1 MKIKSSILLVPTV
14 LGAMNVAPI
23 VGHADDK
30 DIDKTTMQQE
40 QGQSMSD
47 LQSKL
52 TQSIRPSA
60 TTGSTYTAD
69 KDTSH
74 AKIIGTPVLT
84 SDTGQKVGST
94 YTTDNTAFD
103 LGIEFNYEF
112 NNLKEGD
119 TIIIPYTTD
128 FPSVSTGN
136 NHLFAQNNV
145 TKGAIKGAGSDDR
158 GMIFKVVKDAPGQS
172 TGTIK
177 LGARIG
183 NARAVFPL
191 KMNADGN
198 SMSYQ
203 SIHLKYNGKLVS
215 TVNTTAKDTT
225 GNMFY
230 ANGYKTSSPVTGV
243 GNQVGIGNLVA
254 YDSYT
259 TGKHLPTTPMYQ
271 TAEATVKNDTF
282 IGTTNGTFNVWF
294 YAYNKEANKVF
305 TVANFSNNGKT
316 YAGIHRVSDAYK
328 QGIKYLDL
336 PAGLTLDQVK
346 AEAAKYTG
354 VVNAKSISKDG
365 HKLTT
370 VLYISNPAKY
380 APKLKDTQLYQELGA
395 TSGVDFFEKA
405 AGIKYTGDAATKVND
420 MMDKYAG
427 NVSDYMYGTLANG
440 AIDHDVD
447 TVTSITTPEGT
458 TTESNTTH
466 INSSSM
472 MSQGQSQVQAQY
484 VDKNGKDI
492 AAAGDP
498 VIGWPNGSKNNPTG
512 ANKAT
517 VQSKVIKGNVLTS
530 KPTGAKT
537 TAPYAVT
544 ADFPAEGQTTL
555 EKYVYTPIAKFV
567 TDEASAKDK
576 MPGYVND
583 DKDAAKIKQSY
594 TIPYVKGKKAQG
606 PDGKDL
612 KLVNANDRTKG
623 YVAPAVKDATKDTKI
638 SYVADEVKMTVN
650 YIDKV
655 EDNKVVATDV
665 ENAINGEASTY
676 STDKEIKALAA
687 KGYGLNKDNY
697 PKGHIHNGN
706 ETFTV
711 IVDHTSTKHRPEDPK
726 GMDPDKLIKSVTETV
741 NYWKQTSD
749 IQNKNNDTAS
759 ADKSSEDKSA
769 QSTVSDGVSGKTDTS
784 DDKKH
789 EGLEKIKGKEFDS
802 KVQHA
807 NFTKTIVTDNVTN
820 KVINETAWTSKNNN
834 FNAVESPKL
843 DGYTA
848 DQLKV
853 AEVKDV
859 KPTDKNID
867 KDVIYKAGEQK
878 GKVTYIDDS
887 ESDASKKIIK
897 EDGLTGKSDQ
907 KLDYSTKES
916 IDKIEADGYKLKE
929 DKFPK
934 GGVTLD
940 HDDKTDQ
947 NYEVHFDK
955 TEKELSH
962 TGSTNI
968 VGQVI
973 NKIVNIFK

>member
-14 LGAMNVAPI
+14 LGAMNIAPI

-40 QGQSMSD
+40 QGQSMSE

-52 TQSIRPSA
+52 TQAIRPNA

-112 NNLKEGD
+112 NNLKQGD

-215 TVNTTAKDTT
+215 TINTTAKDTM
-225 GNMFY
+225 GNNFY
-230 ANGYKTSSPVTGV
+230 GKGYRTMSPITGV
-243 GNQVGIGNLVA
+243 GNSLGIGNLVA
-254 YDSYT
+254 YDTYT
-259 TGKHLPTTPMYQ
+259 TGKHLPTTPIYQ

-282 IGTTNGTFNVWF
+282 IGTTNGSFNVWF
-294 YAYNKEANKVF
+294 YAYNKEADKVF
-305 TVANFSNNGKT
+305 TVANFANNGKT
-316 YAGIHRVSDAYK
+316 YSGIHRVSDEYK
-328 QGIKYLDL
+328 KGVKYLDL

-498 VIGWPNGSKNNPTG
+498 VIGWPKGSKNNPTG

-517 VQSKVIKGNVLTS
+517 VQSKVIKGNVLTG
-530 KPTGAKT
+530 KPSGAKT

-567 TDEASAKDK
+567 TDEASVKDK

-612 KLVNANDRTKG
+612 KLVNAKDRTKG
-623 YVAPAVKDATKDTKI
+623 YVAPVVKEPTKDTKI
-638 SYVADEVKMTVN
+638 SYVADAVKLTVN
-650 YIDKV
+650 YID
-655 EDNKVVATDV
+655 ENANNKIVAT
-665 ENAINGEASTY
+665 ESAPGINGETSTY
-676 STDKEIKALAA
+676 STTKEIKALED
-687 KGYGLNKDNY
+687 KGYGLKKDNY
-697 PKGHIHNGN
+697 PKGYVYNGN
-706 ETFTV
+706 ETFNVVLDETTTT
-711 IVDHTSTKHRPEDPK
+711 HTPDDPA
-726 GMDPDKLIKSVTETV
+726 GMDPDQLTKNVTQTIT
-741 NYWKQTSD
+741 YWKRTLDATIDSKTED
-749 IQNKNNDTAS
+749 NKN
-759 ADKSSEDKSA
+759 ADNKDSN
-769 QSTVSDGVSGKTDTS
+769 
-784 DDKKH
+784 H
-789 EGLEKIKGKEFDS
+789 EGLEKIDEFKPNVQTVKFTRTVVTNNVTGKEVS
-802 KVQHA
+802 
-807 NFTKTIVTDNVTN
+807 
-820 KVINETAWTSKNNN
+820 ETAWKSDDNTFK
-834 FNAVESPKL
+834 AIDSPAL
-843 DGYTA
+843 AGYTP

-853 AEVKDV
+853 ASVDDV
-859 KPTDKNID
+859 KSTDKNSD
-867 KDVIYKAGEQK
+867 VDVIYTAGEQK
-878 GKVTYIDDS
+878 AKVTYINDS
-887 ESDASKKIIK
+887 EQDETKRILK
-897 EDGLTGKSDQ
+897 EDGLTGKSGQ
-907 KLDYSTKES
+907 KVDYSTKES
-916 IDKIEADGYKLKE
+916 IEKFETDGYELVK
-929 DKFPK
+929 DDYPK
-934 GGVTLD
+934 DGLTLD
-940 HDDKTDQ
+940 LDDSKNQ
-947 NYEVHFDK
+947 VYEVHLK
-955 TEKELSH
+955 KVEKELSH
-962 TGSTNI
+962 TGSTSI
-968 VGQVI
+968 VSQVI
-973 NKIVNIFK
+973 NEIVNFFK